1 VVLEPAT
8 ICVLA
13 ILALLA
19 LLALGTPV
27 AVAMGLV
34 GIVGMF
40 AVGGPALALTQL
52 HTLPYQLGADYVFA
66 VVPLFVLMGNFVTLG
81 GLATDLYDAAEKWL
95 RHVRGGLYY
104 TTIVASTAFGA
115 ASGSSIVNASVFTR
129 LALPEMLQRGY
140 SKQFSSA
147 CITSVGTIDA
157 MIPPSVAMV
166 IYAIITEQSLGRL
179 MLAGIVPGIV
189 SAAMYLVLTKV
200 YVRWKPQLAPAPG
213 PKVQLVERIVALNG
227 IWIVMLLFA
236 LIMGGIYLGLFSPA
250 SAGAI
255 GASGAFLVVIA
266 RRRLGG
272 HALWEAL
279 SSTASTTSVL
289 FVIIIGGL
297 FLSRML
303 VSTGAINEIVEA
315 IQQISPSPW
324 LVLAVTIVVYL
335 ILGCFVDSTSMMII
349 TLPFLFP
356 LSQAAQIDP
365 IWFGIIVIQLIEIST
380 ITPPVGMNLF
390 AAVAAA
396 EGRISMDDILRGI
409 TPFVLLNLLILAVLV
424 AFPPLA
430 LWLPNQMIK

>member
-1 VVLEPAT
+1 VLEPAT

-13 ILALLA
+13 ILALLG

-40 AVGGPALALTQL
+40 VVGGPALALTQV
-52 HTLPYQLGADYVFA
+52 HTMPYQLGADYVFA

-166 IYAIITEQSLGRL
+166 IYAIITEQSLGPL

-189 SAAMYLVLTKV
+189 SAVMYLLLTKI
-200 YVRWKPQLAPAPG
+200 YVRWKPHLAPAPG
-213 PKVQLVERIVALNG
+213 PKVQLVERIVALKG
-227 IWIVMLLFA
+227 IWIVTLLFA

-266 RRRLGG
+266 RRRLGRHG
-272 HALWEAL
+272 FWEAL

-303 VSTGAINEIVEA
+303 VSTGAINELVEA
-315 IQQISPSPW
+315 IQKLSPSPW
-324 LVLAVTIVVYL
+324 LVLALTIVVYL

-390 AAVAAA
+390 ASVAAA
-396 EGRISMDDILRGI
+396 EGRISMDDVLRGI
-409 TPFVLLNLLILAVLV
+409 TPFILLNLLILAVLV
-424 AFPPLA
+424 AFPSLA

>member
-19 LLALGTPV
+19 LLALGTSV
-27 AVAMGLV
+27 AVAMGVV
-34 GIVGMF
+34 GVGGMF
-40 AVGGPALALTQL
+40 VVGGPALALTQL

-104 TTIVASTAFGA
+104 TTILASTAFGA

-129 LALPEMLQRGY
+129 LALPEMLNRGY

-189 SAAMYLVLTKV
+189 SAVMYLVLTKI

-213 PKVQLVERIVALNG
+213 PKVQLVERVVALKG
-227 IWIVMLLFA
+227 IWIVTLLFA

-266 RRRLGG
+266 RRRLGRQ
-272 HALWEAL
+272 AFWEAL

-303 VSTGAINEIVEA
+303 VSTGAINELVEA

-324 LVLAVTIVVYL
+324 LILALTIVVYL
-335 ILGCFVDSTSMMII
+335 I
-349 TLPFLFP
+349 LFP

-396 EGRISMDDILRGI
+396 EGRISMDDLLRGI
-409 TPFVLLNLLILAVLV
+409 TPFIVLNLIILAVLV
-424 AFPPLA
+424 AFPALA